1 MGKEV
6 CISEPSHDGREEEG
20 NDGHGGDAGVMRGN
34 WRRKKKTELIFAD
47 MYVHFSQ
54 VFICTVNKESK
65 NPVVVK
71 SVATF

>member
-34 WRRKKKTELIFAD
+34 WRRKQNRINICRHIRTLFASI
-47 MYVHFSQ
+47 YLYGQ
-54 VFICTVNKESK
+54 
-65 NPVVVK
+65 
-71 SVATF
+71 